1 MLEGIEH
8 VGLSVSDLD
17 RSIAFYC
24 GLLGLKLARK
34 LEFPSDSR
42 IGEING
48 MPSSSARIAH
58 LESGKAMLELFEYV
72 EPRGKPIPAGA
83 RQADNGYIHIGLT
96 SSDTRADYAR
106 LRQSGVEF
114 LGEPVELR
122 PNVWIVYFRGPD
134 GEICE
139 LRQT

>member
-1 MLEGIEH
+1 MLKGIEH

-17 RSIAFYC
+17 RSIEFYC
-24 GLLGLKLARK
+24 GLLGLKLVRK

-42 IGEING
+42 IGELNG
-48 MPSSSARIAH
+48 MPSSAAKVAH
-58 LESGKAMLELFEYV
+58 LESEKAMLELFEYV
-72 EPRGKPIPAGA
+72 KPRGKPVPCDAK
-83 RQADNGYIHIGLT
+83 QADNGYIHIGLT

-106 LRQSGVEF
+106 LRRSGVDF

-122 PNVWIVYFRGPD
+122 PNVWIAYFRGPD
-134 GEICE
+134 GEVCE

>member
-1 MLEGIEH
+1 MLKGIEH
-8 VGLSVSDLD
+8 VGLSVSDID

-24 GLLGLKLARK
+24 GLLGLKLARR

-48 MPSSSARIAH
+48 MPSSAAKIAH
-58 LESGKAMLELFEYV
+58 LESEKAMLELFEYV
-72 EPRGKPIPAGA
+72 RPRGEPIPASFK
-83 RQADNGYIHIGLT
+83 QADNGYIHIGFT

-106 LRQSGVEF
+106 LRRSGVEF
-114 LGEPVELR
+114 FSEPIELR
-122 PNVWIVYFRGPD
+122 PNVWVAYFRGPD
-134 GEICE
+134 GEVCE